1 MGGITRRETLG
12 LAAGAA
18 GWSLVS
24 SLPAWAAEAAPGF
37 YRYEAGGLKVTAVSD
52 GFFVRKPLEGFVA
65 NATAEQVEATLKAQG
80 MPAGEVKV
88 PFTSLVVDDGKRVVL
103 VDTGT
108 GDMGPPTAGTWMA
121 NFRAAGYAPE
131 RVDAVVVSHF
141 HGDHINGL
149 RLKDGTAVFPKAEI
163 HVPAPEWD
171 YWMSDDKMAAAP
183 ERAQG
188 NFKNA
193 RRVFGPMAADVRRF
207 KPGAEVVTG
216 IASVAAHGHT
226 PGHTTFVI
234 GGKLLSL
241 QDTTNHPA
249 LFATNPGWHVIFD
262 MDGAEAEK
270 TRRRM
275 LDMAA
280 ADRMQVAFYH
290 APFPATGTVERTGDG
305 FRFVPA

>member
-24 SLPAWAAEAAPGF
+24 ALPAWAAESAPGF
-37 YRYEAGGLKVTAVSD
+37 YRYQAGNLKVTAVSD

-65 NATAEQVEATLKAQG
+65 NATPTQIDASLTAQG
-80 MPAGEVKV
+80 LPAGELKV
-88 PFTSLVVDDGKRVVL
+88 PFTTLVVDDGKRVVL
-103 VDTGT
+103 IDTGT

-141 HGDHINGL
+141 HGDHVNGL
-149 RLKDGTAVFPKAEI
+149 RLKDGTAVFPKAEV

-171 YWMSDDKMAAAP
+171 YWMSEEKMASAP

-188 NFKNA
+188 NFKNV

-207 KPGAEVVTG
+207 KPGDEVLTG

-226 PGHTTFVI
+226 PGHTVFVI

-249 LFATNPGWHVIFD
+249 LFATNPGWHVMFD
-262 MDGAEAEK
+262 MDGAAAEK

-280 ADRMQVAFYH
+280 ADKMQVAFYH
-290 APFPATGTVERTGDG
+290 APFPATGTVQEKGDG
-305 FRFVPA
+305 YQFVPA